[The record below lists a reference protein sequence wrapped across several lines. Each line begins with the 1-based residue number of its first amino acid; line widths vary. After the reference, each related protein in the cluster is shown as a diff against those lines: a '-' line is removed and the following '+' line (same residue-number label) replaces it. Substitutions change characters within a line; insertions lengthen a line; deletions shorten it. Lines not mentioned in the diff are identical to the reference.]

1 MRKIDIEE
9 SRLLKWVITLL
20 DITLVSVCLAI
31 CYFFYATINPPVIKD
46 VDLQVYL
53 VVAILCYL
61 PTPMIFPMIL
71 FERSARGDR
80 VVERAFQIAL
90 IHIITMFSALFLLK
104 QVAIARILLITF
116 FFLFGGLLTL
126 ERLMILYSIR
136 HFRSIGKNAQH
147 VLFVGS
153 VEEMKELY
161 EHMQNKE
168 FGYNVVGLFTD
179 TDGNERIEGLE
190 TLGGADEAMAYL
202 ESHPYVNAVYCTMSH
217 VSKDTV
223 IALYKYCENN
233 LIRFYVLPMYVG
245 YLRRHMRVSHVG
257 STMLLSPRREPLRQF
272 ENRLLKRA
280 VDFVVSALFLLTV
293 FPIVYIVVAIL
304 IKRQSPGPIIFVQK
318 RNGLNGKEFNCYKFR
333 SMFVNGE
340 ADQTQATEDDERKF
354 PFGDFMR
361 RRNID
366 ELPQFVNVLLGDMSL
381 VGPRPHMLA
390 HTEEYSRIVNKY
402 MVRHWVK
409 PGMTGWAQVNGFRG
423 ETRTVEQMEQR
434 VKADI
439 WYVEN
444 WNFWLDVRI
453 IWRTIVNTM
462 FHRDEN
468 AY

>member
-168 FGYNVVGLFTD
+168 FGYNVVGLF

>member
-9 SRLLKWVITLL
+9 SRLFKWVITLF
-20 DITLVSVCLAI
+20 DISLISVCLAI
-31 CYFFYATINPPVIKD
+31 CYIFYATINPPVIKD
-46 VDLQVYL
+46 VDFQVYL

-61 PTPMIFPMIL
+61 PTPMVFPLIL
-71 FERSARGDR
+71 FERSARGDK
-80 VVERAFQIAL
+80 VVGRAFQIAL
-90 IHIITMFSALFLLK
+90 MHIVVVFSALFLLK

-116 FFLFGGLLTL
+116 FFLFGMMLTL
-126 ERLMILYSIR
+126 ERLLVLYSIR

-147 VLFVGS
+147 ALFVGS

-179 TDGNERIEGLE
+179 GEERIDGLA
-190 TLGGADEAMAYL
+190 TLGGVDETIAYL
-202 ESHPYVNAVYCTMSH
+202 EDHPYVNAVYCTMSH
-217 VSKDTV
+217 VSKDTA

-233 LIRFYVLPMYVG
+233 LVRFYVLPMYVG

-257 STMLLSPRREPLRQF
+257 STMLLSSRREPLRLI
-272 ENRLLKRA
+272 ENRLLKRGI
-280 VDFVVSALFLLTV
+280 DILVSGLFLVTV
-293 FPIVYIVVAIL
+293 FPVVYVIVAIF
-304 IKRQSPGPIIFVQK
+304 IKRQSPGPVIFVQK
-318 RNGLNGKEFNCYKFR
+318 RNGLNGKVFDCYKFR
-333 SMFVNGE
+333 SMYVNGE
-340 ADQTQATEDDERKF
+340 ADKTQATEDDVRKF

-361 RRNID
+361 RKNID
-366 ELPQFVNVLLGDMSL
+366 ELPQFVNVFLGDMSL

-409 PGMTGWAQVNGFRG
+409 PGMTGWAQINGFRG
-423 ETRTVEQMEQR
+423 ETKTVEQMEQR

-444 WNFWLDVRI
+444 WSFWLDVRI
-453 IWRTIVNTM
+453 VWRTIVNTL

>member
-1 MRKIDIEE
+1 
-9 SRLLKWVITLL
+9 
-20 DITLVSVCLAI
+20 
-31 CYFFYATINPPVIKD
+31 
-46 VDLQVYL
+46 
-53 VVAILCYL
+53 
-61 PTPMIFPMIL
+61 
-71 FERSARGDR
+71 
-80 VVERAFQIAL
+80 
-90 IHIITMFSALFLLK
+90 
-104 QVAIARILLITF
+104 
-116 FFLFGGLLTL
+116 
-126 ERLMILYSIR
+126 MILYSIR

-168 FGYNVVGLFTD
+168 FGYNVVGLF

-366 ELPQFVNVLLGDMSL
+366 ELPQFVNVSDTSASLQIALLGLTFAIQGLIIFSL
-381 VGPRPHMLA
+381 VAICAGRLR
-390 HTEEYSRIVNKY
+390 EVILKNKNLGKVFGIVEG
-402 MVRHWVK
+402 VVLSLI
-409 PGMTGWAQVNGFRG
+409 AV
-423 ETRTVEQMEQR
+423 
-434 VKADI
+434 A
-439 WYVEN
+439 
-444 WNFWLDVRI
+444 L
-453 IWRTIVNTM
+453 IVS
-462 FHRDEN
+462 
-468 AY
+468 